1 MLLDILYIVFLIFSV
16 AYLFTLIAISIF
28 ILYRTYQTRMIN
40 LIFLSMSYAAAATST
55 IGNFLFNISLVLE
68 VIILS
73 LTFVFAAIFTNLTFY
88 KEHKHIT
95 SKLILIVVF
104 INYFTQIYLSYLVWS
119 GNTPIL
125 NFIFTLHI
133 CFERFVVFSWLG
145 WSSYQ
150 THKGIKSPNMVPW
163 IITRYK
169 LITFT
174 SIIFLIQPF
183 FLFFQSWDLAYGD
196 PSTLPTFLAFGFS
209 ASLVIVA
216 SIGLILAW
224 FMPNWFKTYLDK
236 GYEPLVDKE
245 YSEEEI
251 SVIIQYLGNILAEE
265 INLSIPASRGM
276 IKLAIQE
283 EFNPIDFTRPLNYGN
298 LKHIIQNP
306 LRERLIKLNIENI
319 EEVLEN
325 LENQLIKGQSL
336 ASIAII

>member
-1 MLLDILYIVFLIFSV
+1 M
-16 AYLFTLIAISIF
+16 
-28 ILYRTYQTRMIN
+28 YRAYQTRMLN
-40 LIFLSMSYAAAATST
+40 LIFLSLTYAMAAISQ
-55 IGNFLFNISLVLE
+55 IGNAIFNIPQILE
-68 VIILS
+68 VIFLS
-73 LTFVFAAIFTNLTFY
+73 LSFIFTVIFINLTFHRD
-88 KEHKHIT
+88 HKLIL
-95 SKLILIVVF
+95 SKLILVISLM
-104 INYFTQIYLSYLVWS
+104 NYIIQIYLSYLVWK

-125 NFIFTLHI
+125 NLLFTLQI
-133 CFERFVVFSWLG
+133 CFERFVVFSWFG

-150 THKGIKSPNMVPW
+150 TYKDIRSPNMVPW
-163 IITRYK
+163 IMTRYK

-174 SIIFLIQPF
+174 STIFLIQPY
-183 FLFFQSWDLAYGD
+183 FLFFQSWDYRFGD
-196 PSTLPTFLAFGFS
+196 ITTFQNFLAFGFS

-216 SIGLILAW
+216 SIGLIFAW
-224 FMPNWFKTYLDK
+224 FMPNWFKNYLGK

-251 SVIIQYLGNILAEE
+251 SLIIQYLGNRLAEE
-265 INLSIPASRGM
+265 INLSIPAARGM

-283 EFNPIDFTRPLNYGN
+283 DFNPIAFTRPLNYGN

-336 ASIAII
+336 ATLAII